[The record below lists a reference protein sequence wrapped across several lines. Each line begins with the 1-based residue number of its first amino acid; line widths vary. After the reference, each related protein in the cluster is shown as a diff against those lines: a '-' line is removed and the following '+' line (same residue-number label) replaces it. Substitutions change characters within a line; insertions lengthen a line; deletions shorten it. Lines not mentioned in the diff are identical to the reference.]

1 MRRKRMHHDRRSRR
15 AHAPLLAAEYFLD
28 AQRVEVGAS
37 AVMLWDGS
45 EPLCSSKAGGPSGF
59 TAEAALRDAK
69 TGGSG
74 FDRDVFMHPVKVSGR
89 ELLVMSIDARLA
101 SLRRVE
107 SSLARIFAA

>member
-1 MRRKRMHHDRRSRR
+1 MRRKRMQKDRRSRR

-28 AQRVEVGAS
+28 AQREQVGAS
-37 AVMLWDGS
+37 AVILWDGT
-45 EPLCSSKAGGPSGF
+45 EPLCSSKAGGSSGL

-69 TGGSG
+69 LGGSG
-74 FDRDVFMHPVKVSGR
+74 YDRDVFMHPVKVSGR
-89 ELLVMSIDARLA
+89 DLLLMSIDARLP